1 MLEPLDSDRVEEQA
15 ENTYVEFVLLI
26 FAEEVVPL
34 VVEMSMD
41 SISSLGLRMW
51 QKSVFV
57 RVYTNSFYQQFYSE
71 K

>member
-1 MLEPLDSDRVEEQA
+1 MLKPLDSERVEEQA

-26 FAEEVVPL
+26 FAEEVVLL

-41 SISSLGLRMW
+41 SISSLRLRMW
-51 QKSVFV
+51 QKTGFV
-57 RVYTNSFYQQFYSE
+57 RVYTVSTDSFHSE